1 MCCCFQHSQSKC
13 NNSQWLADILAGY
26 FQGKLEE
33 LSEAIGEQSGDSSQ
47 EEEAERMETCEGGQA
62 GARIMGACW
71 VLGLQQV
78 VACMDQL
85 GLRVR
90 SLPR

>member
-1 MCCCFQHSQSKC
+1 MRPLVSRVVIAARRRRQREWRHV
-13 NNSQWLADILAGY
+13 
-26 FQGKLEE
+26 
-33 LSEAIGEQSGDSSQ
+33 
-47 EEEAERMETCEGGQA
+47 
-62 GARIMGACW
+62 RIMGACW

-90 SLPR
+90 SLLR